1 MRARGGVP
9 VVLLFL
15 LLAASAAAV
24 LFFVR
29 REQSAS
35 SSAPGEFAFSDYGA
49 FRVVRGKLPD
59 ASLEDA
65 LLRTAD
71 RELQAHGLVSRGE
84 GLATAADEVAV
95 VVEPLSSAPDRAVT
109 VRLVTA
115 GGADVWSIQ
124 LSAID
129 APSLRDIA
137 EANLA
142 AMLKDPRFQR
152 H

>member
-1 MRARGGVP
+1 MRSRGGVP

-15 LLAASAAAV
+15 LLAAAAVAV

-29 REQSAS
+29 DEERPSQAL
-35 SSAPGEFAFSDYGA
+35 AFSDYHA

-59 ASLEDA
+59 AALEDA

-71 RELQAHGLVSRGE
+71 RELRAQGLQARGE
-84 GLATAADEVAV
+84 GLASASDEIAV
-95 VVEPLSSAPDRAVT
+95 LVEPVSSAPDRAVT
-109 VRLVTA
+109 VRLVTS
-115 GGADVWSIQ
+115 GGSEVWSIQ

-129 APSLRDIA
+129 GASLREIA

-142 AMLKDPRFQR
+142 MLLSDARPER